1 MAMSATGP
9 RRRRYGA
16 FTVLRMKTLRLIS
29 CRKYILFAQLQ
40 RRRVQNESPVLLS
53 IAPGLSRT
61 TYERICQVFFERFNV
76 AGLAILERPIAQLY
90 SANTISGV
98 IVDIGDE
105 ITEITPIY
113 DGLIVHQARSQVAL
127 GTRHCTRY
135 VAHLLGANQ
144 GVVSTLSPPEAPLDQ
159 AALDTLLFELAEQLW
174 KEDYIKVPSDG
185 ETAAPEDEGVTDIA
199 AIVVAGKERA
209 VIESGMK
216 KKANIKATAAEQA
229 RAREIESLDLVT
241 VQFKDKSLTVGKER
255 HRFCEPLFDPSLL
268 LDLDPAEERPRALQ
282 DVVGHV
288 VEQTDVEQRMYIWQG
303 LIVTGD
309 ITRHVKGMTY
319 PFMSFL
325 ALLTQRP

>member
-1 MAMSATGP
+1 M
-9 RRRRYGA
+9 
-16 FTVLRMKTLRLIS
+16 
-29 CRKYILFAQLQ
+29 
-40 RRRVQNESPVLLS
+40 
-53 IAPGLSRT
+53 
-61 TYERICQVFFERFNV
+61 
-76 AGLAILERPIAQLY
+76 
-90 SANTISGV
+90 
-98 IVDIGDE
+98 
-105 ITEITPIY
+105 
-113 DGLIVHQARSQVAL
+113 
-127 GTRHCTRY
+127 
-135 VAHLLGANQ
+135 AHLLRANQ
-144 GVVSTLSPPEAPLDQ
+144 GVVSALSPPEAPLDQ
-159 AALDTLLFELAEQLW
+159 ASLDGLLLELAEKLW

-288 VEQTDVEQRMYIWQG
+288 VEQTDVEQRMYIWNG

-309 ITRHVKGMTY
+309 ITRHVKGGHFKTY
-319 PFMSFL
+319 NCIYH
-325 ALLTQRP
+325 LLTSGCRNRCCTSVATCTVH